1 MHVIKRVMAATVAA
15 SLAGC
20 AGMGEFCNNQPWIC
34 GGVVI
39 AAGFAIALVEL
50 LGFPKGSVWAVAA
63 SALLVVLLIRR
74 LGR

>member
-1 MHVIKRVMAATVAA
+1 MRRRRSHWPTVAA
-15 SLAGC
+15 
-20 AGMGEFCNNQPWIC
+20 